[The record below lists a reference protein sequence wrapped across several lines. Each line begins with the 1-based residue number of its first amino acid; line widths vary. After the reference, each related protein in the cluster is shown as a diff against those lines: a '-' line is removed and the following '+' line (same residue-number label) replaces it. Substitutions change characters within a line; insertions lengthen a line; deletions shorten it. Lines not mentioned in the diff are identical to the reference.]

1 MMKLLK
7 IALVVLLACFN
18 LAIAAPAWADA
29 HRPPLNQNPDYLEV
43 TQALDDLLNG
53 SAGQNNSAEAI
64 ARKVGDLKLQKYIL
78 ETTKN
83 GGICR
88 NETGKTLL
96 VYGHKLKQPNLAAHP
111 DLYLLSNGEE
121 TDDDWD
127 CDGVY
132 VPSEQQGGGLSTTEG
147 TIQEPVAVKI
157 VDGTQLV
164 ARTNPDTEEI
174 EFNVPAAQLLTSAD
188 SQWLIPNNLQE
199 ALNSGL
205 RNAPVD

>member
-1 MMKLLK
+1 MKLIK
-7 IALVVLLACFN
+7 IALVALLLCFN
-18 LAIAAPAWADA
+18 LAIAAPASADA

-43 TQALDDLLNG
+43 TQALDDLLNNNA
-53 SAGQNNSAEAI
+53 SQNASGEAI
-64 ARKVGDLKLQKYIL
+64 ARRVGELNLQKYIL

-96 VYGHKLKQPNLAAHP
+96 VYGHKLKQPNLAAKP
-111 DLYLLSNGEE
+111 DLYLLPNGEE

-127 CDGVY
+127 CDGIY
-132 VPSEQQGGGLSTTEG
+132 VPSEQQGGGLSTPEG

-164 ARTNPDTEEI
+164 AKTNPETDEV
-174 EFNVPAAQLLTSAD
+174 EFNVPAARLLTSAD
-188 SQWLIPNNLQE
+188 NQWFIPNNLQE

-205 RNAPVD
+205 KNAPVD